1 MNTDITVK
9 KYDGSLLTIGR
20 CEERLSCF
28 VHYDAY
34 EAYDAIASADE
45 RVTRKQFAAVH
56 EAMKAFTKFDDWRQF
71 VSPNS
76 IPHLSDVPK
85 DLDLID
91 SSDDD
96 YASGRGA
103 VRRVY
108 ETLCRSPRIDDMAS
122 SKVCYLKRPKLIAI
136 SDNYVRGI
144 LLGPD
149 PRIPHDAPTRSST
162 LASRGL
168 AVMDAVRS
176 VGRLNAEAL
185 QRLFDYT
192 LSLELPDGPVRLS
205 KVRILD
211 ILLWTEVA
219 AQKHP
224 IWTAWRNN
232 RLDPRV
238 TCPRCGKPMFP
249 QKRKDGSK
257 EFWACPRYPCCDG
270 GGGRDITYRP

>member
-1 MNTDITVK
+1 MLRPV
-9 KYDGSLLTIGR
+9 L
-20 CEERLSCF
+20 
-28 VHYDAY
+28 YDAY
-34 EAYDAIASADE
+34 EAYDAIASPDE
-45 RVTRKQFAAVH
+45 RVTRKQFAAVN
-56 EAMKAFTKFDDWRQF
+56 EAMKAFIKLDDWRQF
-71 VSPNS
+71 VSPHS
-76 IPHLSDVPK
+76 LPHLSAVPK

-96 YASGRGA
+96 YASGKEA

-108 ETLCRSPRIDDMAS
+108 ETLCWSPRIDDMAS
-122 SKVCYLKRPKLIAI
+122 SKVCHLKRPKLIAI
-136 SDNYVRGI
+136 SDSYVRAI

-149 PRIPHDAPTRSST
+149 TRILPNDPTRGST
-162 LASRGL
+162 LANRGL
-168 AVMDAVRS
+168 SVMDAVRS

-192 LSLELPDGPVRLS
+192 LTVELPDGAARLS
-205 KVRILD
+205 KARVLD
-211 ILLWTEVA
+211 IVLWTEVA

-224 IWTAWRNN
+224 IWTAWKNN

-257 EFWACPRYPCCDG
+257 EFYTCPRYPSCDG
-270 GGGRDITYRP
+270 GGGRDISYQP